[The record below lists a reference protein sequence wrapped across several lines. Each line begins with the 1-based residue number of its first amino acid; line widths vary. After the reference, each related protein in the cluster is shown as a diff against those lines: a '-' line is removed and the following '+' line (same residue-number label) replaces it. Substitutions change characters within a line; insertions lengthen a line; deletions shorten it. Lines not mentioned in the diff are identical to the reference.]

1 VSKPIHSKIIVTFLN
16 ISVCLEKQHHDEG
29 AKLGVAFVAVAS
41 HFVHDGSIGVGN
53 ALDLVQLI
61 LKVFIIS

>member
-1 VSKPIHSKIIVTFLN
+1 MPIHSKTIITFLN
-16 ISVCLEKQHHDEG
+16 SSVCLEKEHYDKG

-61 LKVFIIS
+61 LKLFIIS